1 MIGRL
6 LLLTLDCFQERPEC
20 YSLPLGQLANLL
32 SLLYWIREIA
42 YTLEGLL
49 PCKSSLL
56 LMPYPFHLGSQSIPT
71 LALAL
76 FPRTTESPADDFL
89 DSLDTQ
95 DPRMKP
101 HRASL
106 HYVERTILGLDTPI
120 AKGTYSEPATTRERQ
135 RNRIRTLRLP
145 YLSSPQP
152 DLLTDLLLARRS
164 LCLFKPKYGN
174 VETFDAF
181 LLEFL
186 RQCLQL
192 PYQIN

>member
-89 DSLDTQ
+89 DSL
-95 DPRMKP
+95 
-101 HRASL
+101 
-106 HYVERTILGLDTPI
+106 E
-120 AKGTYSEPATTRERQ
+120 ATTRERQ

>member
-1 MIGRL
+1 MQRKIGRDTFCSYVHLYLIDLPSLNNVMIGRL

-56 LMPYPFHLGSQSIPT
+56 LMPYPFHLGCQSIPT

-89 DSLDTQ
+89 DSL
-95 DPRMKP
+95 
-101 HRASL
+101 
-106 HYVERTILGLDTPI
+106 E
-120 AKGTYSEPATTRERQ
+120 
-135 RNRIRTLRLP
+135 
-145 YLSSPQP
+145 
-152 DLLTDLLLARRS
+152 
-164 LCLFKPKYGN
+164 
-174 VETFDAF
+174 
-181 LLEFL
+181 
-186 RQCLQL
+186 
-192 PYQIN
+192 